1 MENNMFC
8 FQCQETAKG
17 FGCTLKGVCGKN
29 ATTARTMDLL
39 LFVVRG
45 ISVVADQLRQH
56 SLPVEKEVDNF
67 IVDALFCTITNAN
80 FDDES
85 ITKRID
91 KGLAI
96 RDDLKHQA
104 SAKDIPLPETDEL
117 NWKGSHDEYD
127 AKAAT
132 VGVLREQNE
141 DLRSLRLVA
150 SLHGRNDAVTYPA
163 DRQRPAVPCPPGTQA
178 TRRRRWRCA

>member
-91 KGLAI
+91 KGLANPFI
-96 RDDLKHQA
+96 
-104 SAKDIPLPETDEL
+104 SIC
-117 NWKGSHDEYD
+117 
-127 AKAAT
+127 
-132 VGVLREQNE
+132 
-141 DLRSLRLVA
+141 RSVE
-150 SLHGRNDAVTYPA
+150 
-163 DRQRPAVPCPPGTQA
+163 CPIFWITF
-178 TRRRRWRCA
+178 WRIVC

>member
-104 SAKDIPLPETDEL
+104 SAKDIPLHIGMSLERSVPEPRPEQIPEHL
-117 NWKGSHDEYD
+117 VHH
-127 AKAAT
+127 
-132 VGVLREQNE
+132 QNE
-141 DLRSLRLVA
+141 PEKTPVIL
-150 SLHGRNDAVTYPA
+150 LH
-163 DRQRPAVPCPPGTQA
+163 
-178 TRRRRWRCA
+178 

>member
-67 IVDALFCTITNAN
+67 IVDAY
-80 FDDES
+80 S
-85 ITKRID
+85 V
-91 KGLAI
+91 
-96 RDDLKHQA
+96 
-104 SAKDIPLPETDEL
+104 PLPMPISMT
-117 NWKGSHDEYD
+117 
-127 AKAAT
+127 KA
-132 VGVLREQNE
+132 LRNALTK
-141 DLRSLRLVA
+141 D
-150 SLHGRNDAVTYPA
+150 
-163 DRQRPAVPCPPGTQA
+163 
-178 TRRRRWRCA
+178 

>member
-67 IVDALFCTITNAN
+67 IVDALFCTRNSRLL
-80 FDDES
+80 ES
-85 ITKRID
+85 EV
-91 KGLAI
+91 L
-96 RDDLKHQA
+96 
-104 SAKDIPLPETDEL
+104 SCL
-117 NWKGSHDEYD
+117 NWLLFLK
-127 AKAAT
+127 
-132 VGVLREQNE
+132 V
-141 DLRSLRLVA
+141 
-150 SLHGRNDAVTYPA
+150 
-163 DRQRPAVPCPPGTQA
+163 
-178 TRRRRWRCA
+178 

>member
-17 FGCTLKGVCGKN
+17 FQLHLKRCLWKN

-85 ITKRID
+85 ITNA
-91 KGLAI
+91 LT
-96 RDDLKHQA
+96 
-104 SAKDIPLPETDEL
+104 KD
-117 NWKGSHDEYD
+117 
-127 AKAAT
+127 
-132 VGVLREQNE
+132 
-141 DLRSLRLVA
+141 
-150 SLHGRNDAVTYPA
+150 
-163 DRQRPAVPCPPGTQA
+163 
-178 TRRRRWRCA
+178 